1 MGKITRFALTLG
13 LTMAAG
19 VSAGLAHAAP
29 DNGEAA
35 ASSTSSAAASSADQT
50 PEEKLAKRRE
60 RLQQGATRLRERA
73 AEMRKKAAAGETPKQ
88 SPNAK
93 RPPRSFEEQ
102 AQRLEEQAT
111 KMEERAKNLTAAD
124 VASSPGA
131 DRAASSRKK
140 RHQVRRIQL
149 NRRWGDT
156 LKDPDAMAELK
167 LHAERAAKLKRIR
180 TLALK
185 KSKDDPVAE
194 RASKLLAQEVARHE
208 LHMKELQAKSVAASV
223 GAAPAAAPAAEGAT
237 PGSATAP
244 AQEASK

>member
-13 LTMAAG
+13 LTMAGG

-29 DNGEAA
+29 DKDEAA
-35 ASSTSSAAASSADQT
+35 ASSTSSAEKSPADQT

-73 AEMRKKAAAGETPKQ
+73 AEMRKRAAAGETPKQ

-102 AQRLEEQAT
+102 AQRLEEQAV
-111 KMEERAKNLTAAD
+111 KMEDRAKNLTAAD
-124 VASSPGA
+124 VATSPGG

-149 NRRWGDT
+149 NRRWGET

-208 LHMKELQAKSVAASV
+208 LHMKELQAKAVAASV
-223 GAAPAAAPAAEGAT
+223 GSTPAAAPATPGAT
-237 PGSATAP
+237 PGTTAP
-244 AQEASK
+244 TQEASK

>member
-1 MGKITRFALTLG
+1 MGKIRRFALTLG

-29 DNGEAA
+29 DDDEAA
-35 ASSTSSAAASSADQT
+35 ASTSSAARSSADPSPADQT
-50 PEEKLAKRRE
+50 PEEKLAKR
-60 RLQQGATRLRERA
+60 
-73 AEMRKKAAAGETPKQ
+73 
-88 SPNAK
+88 
-93 RPPRSFEEQ
+93 PPRSYEEQ
-102 AQRLEEQAT
+102 AQRLEEQAN
-111 KMEERAKNLTAAD
+111 KMEDRAKNLTVAD
-124 VASSPGA
+124 VTTAPGG
-131 DRAASSRKK
+131 DRAGASRKK

-156 LKDPDAMAELK
+156 LKYPEAIAELK

-185 KSKDDPVAE
+185 KSKDDPIAE

-223 GAAPAAAPAAEGAT
+223 GSTPGAAPAAEGSTT
-237 PGSATAP
+237 PSTTAP
-244 AQEASK
+244 APEAAK